1 MSKFL
6 DDLKQYYF
14 DRDEFNEIFYNIF
27 TDEEI
32 LQIELGCWEHLNLG
46 EFLLYQ
52 EEDEFYIIHFRS
64 GTIINWYKHLGRTN
78 TCNKEGFSTDDL
90 IEFLVLLKDNLSE
103 SIKK

>member
-1 MSKFL
+1 MYK
-6 DDLKQYYF
+6 
-14 DRDEFNEIFYNIF
+14 
-27 TDEEI
+27 
-32 LQIELGCWEHLNLG
+32 
-46 EFLLYQ
+46 

-64 GTIINWYKHLGRTN
+64 GIIINWYKHLERTN